1 MKLLNTHLLP
11 FNLYLISVR
20 FRYTRLSTMFSNL
33 LENSKYLE
41 LELLYKVEQTIP
53 LTILSRMLPPL
64 RQVHYYIIDL
74 L

>member
-1 MKLLNTHLLP
+1 
-11 FNLYLISVR
+11 
-20 FRYTRLSTMFSNL
+20 MFSNL